1 MKDAKEFCTCT
12 DYKCPNHPVNHD
24 KGCTFCIQKN
34 LRQKEIPA
42 CFFHDIDCE
51 KPTPEWHYRDFAI
64 LVEKAGR
71 EGYLKNEPYVS
82 EGVWEKIE
90 VETMNVVLVKGE
102 KWQ

>member
-42 CFFHDIDCE
+42 CFFHDIDKNLRQKEIPACFFHDIDCE

-71 EGYLKNEPYVS
+71 EGKL
-82 EGVWEKIE
+82 
-90 VETMNVVLVKGE
+90 
-102 KWQ
+102 